1 MIYLNSLNTQ
11 HIASVNSKWHNSHN
25 NQNTQQIILDDDQ
38 EEFEITVGKDQK
50 TVFYSIFSNKDKI
63 IAYFIFFV
71 WSLIFVDFVFWW
83 INKTTAKIGL
93 EISLRQERN

>member
-11 HIASVNSKWHNSHN
+11 HIKSVNSKWHNSHN
-25 NQNTQQIILDDDQ
+25 NQNTQQIILDDNQ

-63 IAYFIFFV
+63 IA
-71 WSLIFVDFVFWW
+71 
-83 INKTTAKIGL
+83 
-93 EISLRQERN
+93 